1 MQYIRF
7 LLPVYAY
14 PNSIGTQQSHRVNK
28 AEVEI
33 PSVMWSAL
41 RLAIVC
47 VYVHI
52 LYTPQ

>member
-28 AEVEI
+28 ADVD
-33 PSVMWSAL
+33 PFCDVVRS
-41 RLAIVC
+41 
-47 VYVHI
+47 
-52 LYTPQ
+52 